1 LRPKFDHLSTL
12 QTTLQSNGQSQ
23 GTVLTDH
30 LRLISWLQIRN
41 SGDQNTLMA
50 LLATAKDTHLH
61 RYRQIAEVLTRHGFG
76 FLLGSL
82 GLDRFSPFHHE
93 LPGQSSG
100 NQSLTPPQHIRVA
113 LEELGTT
120 FIKLGQLL
128 STRPDLL
135 PPEYLLEFAKLQDEA
150 PPFDSDVAREIIET
164 ELGQSVETLFLNFDA
179 EPLAAASIGQVY
191 AAKLHD
197 GTDVI
202 IKVRRPNVVEQ
213 LEEDLEILHNAA
225 AALNRRWEL
234 AKRYDLLGLAQEFAL
249 SLRAELDYIREGQN
263 AERFAANFANDATV
277 HIPRIFWETTTSRVL
292 TQERIR
298 GVKVSEI
305 SALDEFG
312 IDRPEL
318 ARRGTRAILKMVFE
332 DGFFH
337 GDLHPGNFFIQPDS
351 RFGLIDFGMVGTVN
365 DKTQDYLANLILALT
380 RQDFDRLAEAV
391 LELDATKQRVDRAEL
406 RRDLEH
412 LVRPYFGL
420 PIGQINLTPLF
431 NDAFAIIRRHRLNL
445 PPHLALLVK
454 TIIIAEGIG
463 TRLDPNFHLIEV
475 IEPYADQL
483 MMRLF
488 SPRRMIKKLGQAG
501 VDVARLGVEIP
512 QQLRQLLTEIERG
525 GFEVGMKPN
534 AFEPL
539 LVRLERLANRI
550 VLGVIASAFIVGL
563 AILLSVFRPP
573 GWERWLG
580 TLFAIGFFFAVLLGA
595 YLAWSILRSG
605 GSKSD

>member
-1 LRPKFDHLSTL
+1 MP
-12 QTTLQSNGQSQ
+12 
-23 GTVLTDH
+23 
-30 LRLISWLQIRN
+30 
-41 SGDQNTLMA
+41 
-50 LLATAKDTHLH
+50 LLVSAKDTHLH
-61 RYRQIAEVLTRHGFG
+61 RYRQIAEVLTKHGFG
-76 FLLGSL
+76 YLLGLL
-82 GLDRFSPFHHE
+82 GLDRFLPFHQE
-93 LPGQSSG
+93 LLGQSSG
-100 NQSLTPPQHIRVA
+100 NQTLTPPQHIRVA

-150 PPFDSDVAREIIET
+150 PPFDSGEARAIIET
-164 ELGQSVETLFLNFDA
+164 ELGQSVETLFSNFES
-179 EPLAAASIGQVY
+179 EPLAAASIGQVH
-191 AAKLHD
+191 AARLLN
-197 GTDVI
+197 GTEVI
-202 IKVRRPNVVEQ
+202 LKVRRPDVVKQ

-249 SLRAELDYIREGQN
+249 TLRAELDYIREGQN
-263 AERFAANFANDATV
+263 AERFAANFAKDQTV

-298 GVKVSEI
+298 GIKVSEI

-312 IDRPEL
+312 IDRAEL
-318 ARRGTRAILKMVFE
+318 AKRGTRAILKMIFE

-337 GDLHPGNFFIQPDS
+337 ADLHPGNFFVQPNDC
-351 RFGLIDFGMVGTVN
+351 FGLVDLGMVGTVN
-365 DKTQDYLANLILALT
+365 EKTQDYLANLILALT
-380 RQDFDRLAEAV
+380 RQDFDRLTEAV
-391 LELDATKQRVDRAEL
+391 LEMEATKQRVDRAEL

-412 LVRPYFGL
+412 LVKPYFGL
-420 PIGQINLTPLF
+420 PLGQINLTPLF
-431 NDAFAIIRRHRLNL
+431 NDTFAVIRRHRLNL
-445 PPHLALLVK
+445 PSHLALLVK

-483 MMRLF
+483 MLRLF

-512 QQLRQLLTEIERG
+512 QQLRQILTEIERG

-539 LVRLERLANRI
+539 ITRLERLANRI
-550 VLGVIASAFIVGL
+550 VLGVIAAAFIVGL
-563 AILLSVFRPP
+563 AILLSVFRPS

-580 TLFAIGFFFAVLLGA
+580 TLFAIGFFFATVLGV